1 MDFNDLVKI
10 QVGPYKQG
18 QEENKKT
25 IRNKGKSLSEF
36 PENYSILDLET
47 TGLDP
52 KYDEIIEIGI
62 IKVRNNEVVDTYQTL
77 VQPNTTYIDDDDDDN
92 EIYVDDFI
100 EELTG
105 ITNEMLEDA
114 PKIEEVIE
122 NAINF
127 ISDDII
133 VGHNVN
139 FDINF
144 LYDVIKR
151 YNDTDLS
158 NDFLDLMKMAK
169 RAIKE
174 INHHKLVDIA
184 TFFDYEYEPH
194 RALEDCKATYDL
206 LNHLKEYIEERQ
218 LDVSDAAMR
227 SYSSK
232 LDLRTLKSETLEV
245 DTENYFYNKNICFT
259 GKLEHFVRKDAAQI
273 CVNLGAQ
280 CQNNVTKKTN
290 VLVLGNFEYNATVKD
305 NKSTKL
311 KKAEGLILEGQDIE
325 IMSED
330 VFLDQIN
337 Y

>member
-1 MDFNDLVKI
+1 MDFNDLIKI
-10 QVGPYKQG
+10 QVGPYKKG

-36 PENYSILDLET
+36 PKNYSILDLET

-52 KYDEIIEIGI
+52 NYDEIIEIGI
-62 IKVRNNEVVDTYQTL
+62 IKVRNNEIVDTYQTL
-77 VQPNTTYIDDDDDDN
+77 VQPNSTYIDDDNN
-92 EIYVDDFI
+92 EIYVDEFI

-105 ITNEMLEDA
+105 ITNVMLENS
-114 PKIEEVIE
+114 PKIEKVIE

-127 ISDDII
+127 ISEDII

-144 LYDVIKR
+144 LYDAIKK
-151 YNDTDLS
+151 YNGADLS
-158 NDFLDLMKMAK
+158 NDFLDLMKMAR

-174 INHHKLVDIA
+174 INHHRLTDIA
-184 TFFDYEYEPH
+184 AFFEYDYEPH

-206 LNHLKEYIEERQ
+206 LNHLIDYIEENQ
-218 LDVSDAAMR
+218 LDVSDAAIKLH
-227 SYSSK
+227 SK

-273 CVNLGAQ
+273 CVNLGAH
-280 CQNNVTKKTN
+280 CENNVTKKTD
-290 VLVLGNFEYNATVKD
+290 VLVLGNFDYNATVKD

-311 KKAEGLILEGQDIE
+311 KKAENLKLEGQDIE

>member
-1 MDFNDLVKI
+1 MDYNNLIKI
-10 QVGPYKQG
+10 QLEQYKHE
-18 QEENKKT
+18 QEENKNT

-52 KYDEIIEIGI
+52 KHDEIIEIGI
-62 IKVRNNEVVDTYQTL
+62 IKVRNNKIVDTYQTL
-77 VQPNTTYIDDDDDDN
+77 VQPSRKYFDDEDN
-92 EIYVDDFI
+92 EIYVDEFI

-105 ITNEMLEDA
+105 ITNEMLENS

-127 ISDDII
+127 ISEDII

-144 LYDVIKR
+144 LYDALKKHKS
-151 YNDTDLS
+151 TEFS
-158 NDFLDLMKMAK
+158 NNFLDLMKMAR

-174 INHHKLVDIA
+174 INHHRLVDIA
-184 TFFDYEYEPH
+184 NFFEYNYEPH
-194 RALEDCKATYDL
+194 RALTDCNATYDL
-206 LNHLKEYIEERQ
+206 LNLLIKYIEDNQ
-218 LDVSDAAMR
+218 LDVSDATIK
-227 SYSSK
+227 SHSK
-232 LDLRTLKSETLEV
+232 LDLTKLKSETLEI

-259 GKLEHFVRKDAAQI
+259 GKLEHFLRKDAAQI

-280 CQNNVTKKTN
+280 CENNVTKKTD
-290 VLVLGNFEYNATVKD
+290 VLVLGNFDYNATVKD

-311 KKAEGLILEGQDIE
+311 KKAEGLKLDGQDIE

>member
-1 MDFNDLVKI
+1 MDFKDLIKI

-18 QEENKKT
+18 QEENKKS

-36 PENYSILDLET
+36 PDNYSILDLET

-52 KYDEIIEIGI
+52 KHDEIIEIGI
-62 IKVRNNEVVDTYQTL
+62 IKVRNNKIVDTYQTL
-77 VQPNTTYIDDDDDDN
+77 VQPNSTYIDDDNN
-92 EIYVDDFI
+92 EIYVDEFI

-105 ITNEMLEDA
+105 ITNVMLENS
-114 PKIEEVIE
+114 PKIEKVIE

-127 ISDDII
+127 ISEDII

-144 LYDVIKR
+144 LYDAIKK
-151 YNDTDLS
+151 YNGADLS
-158 NDFLDLMKMAK
+158 NDFLDLMKMAR

-174 INHHKLVDIA
+174 INHHRLTDIA
-184 TFFDYEYEPH
+184 AFFEYDYEPH

-206 LNHLKEYIEERQ
+206 LNHLIDYIEENQ
-218 LDVSDAAMR
+218 LDVSDAAIKLH
-227 SYSSK
+227 SK

-273 CVNLGAQ
+273 CVNLGAH
-280 CQNNVTKKTN
+280 CENNVTKKTD
-290 VLVLGNFEYNATVKD
+290 VLVLGNFDYNATVKD

-311 KKAEGLILEGQDIE
+311 KKAEGLKLDGQDIE

>member
-1 MDFNDLVKI
+1 MDYNDLIKI

-18 QEENKKT
+18 QEENNKT

-52 KYDEIIEIGI
+52 KHDEIIEIGI
-62 IKVRNNEVVDTYQTL
+62 IKVRNNKIVDTYQTL
-77 VQPNTTYIDDDDDDN
+77 VQPSGKFYDDEDN
-92 EIYVDDFI
+92 EIYIDEFI

-105 ITNEMLEDA
+105 ITNGMLENS
-114 PKIEEVIE
+114 PKIVEVIE

-127 ISDDII
+127 ISEDII

-144 LYDVIKR
+144 LYYDLKI

-158 NDFLDLMKMAK
+158 NDFLDLMKMAR

-174 INHHKLVDIA
+174 INHHRLVDIA
-184 TFFDYEYEPH
+184 DFFEYDYEPH
-194 RALEDCKATYDL
+194 RAIEDCKATFDL
-206 LNHLKEYIEERQ
+206 LNKLKEYIEEKQ
-218 LDVSDAAMR
+218 LDVSDAAIK
-227 SYSSK
+227 SHSK

-273 CVNLGAQ
+273 CVNLGAH
-280 CQNNVTKKTN
+280 CENNVTKKTD
-290 VLVLGNFEYNATVKD
+290 VLVLGNFDYNATVKD

-311 KKAEGLILEGQDIE
+311 KKAEGLILDGQDIE

>member
-1 MDFNDLVKI
+1 MDFNDLIKI

-62 IKVRNNEVVDTYQTL
+62 IKVRNNQIVDTYQTL
-77 VQPNTTYIDDDDDDN
+77 VQPSRKYFDDEDN
-92 EIYVDDFI
+92 EIYVDEFI

-105 ITNEMLEDA
+105 ISNEMLEAA

-122 NAINF
+122 NSINF
-127 ISDDII
+127 ISEDII

-144 LYDVIKR
+144 LYDAIKK
-151 YNDTDLS
+151 YNNTDLS
-158 NDFLDLMKMAK
+158 NDFLDLMKMAR

-174 INHHKLVDIA
+174 INHHRLKDIA
-184 TFFDYEYEPH
+184 AFFEYDYEPH

-206 LNHLKEYIEERQ
+206 LNHLMDYIEENQ
-218 LDVSDAAMR
+218 LNVSDAAIK
-227 SYSSK
+227 SHSK
-232 LDLRTLKSETLEV
+232 LDLTKLKSENIEI

-259 GKLEHFVRKDAAQI
+259 GKLEHFLRKDAAQI
-273 CVNLGAQ
+273 CVNLGAN
-280 CQNNVTKKTN
+280 CENNVTKKTD
-290 VLVLGNFEYNATVKD
+290 VLVLGNFDYNATVKD

-311 KKAEGLILEGQDIE
+311 KKAEGLKLEGQDIE

>member
-18 QEENKKT
+18 QEENNKT

-62 IKVRNNEVVDTYQTL
+62 IKVRNNKIVDKYQTL
-77 VQPNTTYIDDDDDDN
+77 VQPNTTYIDDEDN
-92 EIYVDDFI
+92 EIYIDEFI

-122 NAINF
+122 NAMNF
-127 ISDDII
+127 ISEDII

-144 LYDVIKR
+144 LYDAIKK

-158 NDFLDLMKMAK
+158 NDFLDLMKMAR

-174 INHHKLVDIA
+174 INHHRLTDIA
-184 TFFDYEYEPH
+184 AFFEYDYEAH

-206 LNHLKEYIEERQ
+206 LNHLIDYIEENQ
-218 LDVSDAAMR
+218 LDVSDAAIK
-227 SYSSK
+227 SHSK

-273 CVNLGAQ
+273 CVNLGAH
-280 CQNNVTKKTN
+280 CENNVTKKTD
-290 VLVLGNFEYNATVKD
+290 VLVLGNFDYNATVKN

-311 KKAEGLILEGQDIE
+311 KKAEGLKLEGQDIE

>member
-1 MDFNDLVKI
+1 MDFKDLIKI

-52 KYDEIIEIGI
+52 KFDEIIEIGI
-62 IKVRNNEVVDTYQTL
+62 IKVRNNEIIDTYQTL
-77 VQPNTTYIDDDDDDN
+77 VQPNTTYIDNDDN

-105 ITNEMLEDA
+105 ITNEMLENS

-127 ISDDII
+127 ISEDII
-133 VGHNVN
+133 IGHNVN

-144 LYDVIKR
+144 LYDAIKK
-151 YNDTDLS
+151 YNGADLS
-158 NDFLDLMKMAK
+158 NDFLDLMKMAR
-169 RAIKE
+169 RAIKK
-174 INHHKLVDIA
+174 INHHRLVDIA
-184 TFFDYEYEPH
+184 DFFEYNYEPH

-206 LNHLKEYIEERQ
+206 LNLLIKYIEENQ
-218 LDVSDAAMR
+218 LDVSDAAIK
-227 SYSSK
+227 SHSK
-232 LDLRTLKSETLEV
+232 LDLRTLKSETVEI

-280 CQNNVTKKTN
+280 CQNNVTKKTD
-290 VLVLGNFEYNATVKD
+290 VLVLGNFDYNATVKD

-311 KKAEGLILEGQDIE
+311 KKAEGLKLQGQDIE